1 MRVLMLSSV
10 LAALPHFAHADPQC
24 LVPPAGSTANPP
36 AAAVAAEPASTG
48 PSPVAR
54 LPVFP
59 VEPGGISAGVGTTAS
74 PAPVP
79 APVPALDR
87 VLAAGATLM
96 EAGTSHGLRAVVAR
110 NEGQFMRMYLSPDGQ
125 ALVTGFMLD
134 MSVAELK
141 AMADGRVT
149 DLGEKHGLRGFF
161 VPNGNQYQVF
171 YASPDGRRIIPG
183 AMFDAA
189 GKNVTREQVA
199 PIPGTIPTVVIGD
212 VPGDAAAGRQGAA
225 PAQAAAG
232 SLLKAVESTAYGTA
246 GPSSAPRLWMFVDPL
261 CSWSVRAMEQLR
273 PLVAAG
279 RIQVAVVPLSLL
291 DHEDRGRSTPA
302 AKALLSVAPDAM
314 VATWREG
321 KFGGPADPQADAR
334 LAQNITAA
342 NAIGLRGTPTFVWRK
357 TDGTEGRAD
366 GLPKDLAALVASIG
380 G

>member
-1 MRVLMLSSV
+1 MRVLVLSSV
-10 LAALPHFAHADPQC
+10 FAFVPHLAHADPQC
-24 LVPPAGSTANPP
+24 TIPPADSVAAVAVAKP
-36 AAAVAAEPASTG
+36 AAAVPPPAPPFLVAPAEPGAA
-48 PSPVAR
+48 PPRDAVA
-54 LPVFP
+54 
-59 VEPGGISAGVGTTAS
+59 GTNF
-74 PAPVP
+74 
-79 APVPALDR
+79 PALDR
-87 VLAAGATLM
+87 VVAAGARIM
-96 EAGTSHGLRAVVAR
+96 EAGTSHGLRSVVAR
-110 NEGQFMRMYLSPDGQ
+110 NDGQFMRMYLAPDGQ

-171 YASPDGRRIIPG
+171 YATPDGRRVIPG

-189 GKNVTREQVA
+189 GKNLTREQIA

-212 VPGDAAAGRQGAA
+212 VPSGAAAGRQGTA

-232 SLLKAVESTAYGTA
+232 SLLKAVENTAYGTA

-291 DHEDRGRSTPA
+291 DHEDQGRSTPA
-302 AKALLSVAPDAM
+302 AKALLSLAPDAM
-314 VATWREG
+314 VAAWREG

-357 TDGTEGRAD
+357 ADGTEERAD